1 MMPYEAR
8 ETKVYSPLEHER
20 IRMACGLD
28 PANYE
33 AGRPPIYAIILA
45 EGRSMVKVE
54 AVLQKFMA
62 PAADDWDPIRVYVSQ
77 ELVRDIKDLKFG

>member
-1 MMPYEAR
+1 MMPYKVR

-33 AGRPPIYAIILA
+33 ASRPPISAIILA
-45 EGRSMVKVE
+45 EGPSVVKVE
-54 AVLQKFMA
+54 TIL
-62 PAADDWDPIRVYVSQ
+62 
-77 ELVRDIKDLKFG
+77 